1 MMGGCPRPRARG
13 RARAPPERGEA
24 CQAGV
29 SGKGSLSPTSL
40 GGVSGLAVAKPE
52 WGSRPAPP
60 SGQYG
65 FGADPLSHNSC

>member
-1 MMGGCPRPRARG
+1 MGAARPAPG
-13 RARAPPERGEA
+13 AARAPERGEA

-52 WGSRPAPP
+52 WGPQTCTP

-65 FGADPLSHNSC
+65 FGADPLSDNSC